1 MSKSKLELEKEI
13 ELLKSQL
20 ESFQRKENLKKNSK
34 RGRKWYLSKKENDL
48 IRKTRKKYY
57 EKNIDKWINQSKK
70 RLIKFLKDGFD
81 PTNSED
87 LSGLRYKGDRSLL
100 VKSLN
105 EDEKF
110 KDQYTNLTRK
120 NRMLRGSHSPSK
132 QKYEWDKNHLDQ
144 LKKYK
149 EDFLK
154 QNPQLKDYEP
164 NPVNYLFRE
173 PGGIS
178 NKHKILP
185 KYEHYFK
192 TIVDYVIHNWD
203 KKTNKSLVQYKSYEK
218 GNEDVLDLIPENLR
232 ILIHSVGR
240 ERKSFYD
247 VNNKIIV
254 KKCSRCDEYK
264 HLNEYQ
270 KKGIRDNRITTMCVT
285 CIVKFNRRK
294 KGLPEGTGRLGE
306 VRNGKIIQKWNEVG
320 TLIERRCTSCDQFKK
335 IKKFKY
341 LHRSSSVCEDCY
353 VHLPNNKLTRYGE
366 YYRGELMRKFN
377 KYNQVVEKK
386 CRRCNTFYKLD
397 NFQRHTLNKIDGRGN
412 RCKSCLKKK
421 RTNLPG

>member
-1 MSKSKLELEKEI
+1 MGNNKSKKELEKEI
-13 ELLKSQL
+13 ELLRSQL
-20 ESFQRKENLKKNSK
+20 ESLQKKENLKKNSK
-34 RGRKWYLSKKENDL
+34 GGRKWIDQKNQNDL
-48 IRKTRKKYY
+48 IRENRKKYY

-81 PTNSED
+81 PGSSEF
-87 LSGLRYKGDRSLL
+87 LSGLRYRGDRSLL

-132 QKYEWDKNHLDQ
+132 QKYEWDKNHLEQ

-149 EDFLK
+149 EDFLN
-154 QNPQLKDYEP
+154 QNPQLKEYEP
-164 NPVNYLFRE
+164 NPVNILSRE
-173 PGGIS
+173 PGGLS
-178 NKHKILP
+178 NTRKILP

-192 TIVDYVIHNWD
+192 TIVDYVIHRWEII
-203 KKTNKSLVQYKSYEK
+203 TNKSLVSYKSYEK
-218 GNEDVLDLIPENLR
+218 GNKDVLDLIPENLR

-254 KKCSRCDEYK
+254 KKCSRCDQYK

-270 KKGIRDNRITTMCVT
+270 KKGIRNNRISDMCVT

-294 KGLPEGTGRLGE
+294 KGLPEGRGKLGE
-306 VRNGKIIQKWNEVG
+306 VRNGKIIKKWNEVG
-320 TLIERRCTSCDQFKK
+320 TLIERRCTSCDQFKEV
-335 IKKFKY
+335 KKFKY

-353 VHLPNNKLTRYGE
+353 VQLPNNKLTRYGE

-377 KYNQVVEKK
+377 KYNEVVEKK
-386 CRRCNTFYKLD
+386 CRRCNTFYPLE
-397 NFQRHTLNKIDGRGN
+397 NFQKNKNNPIDGRGR
-412 RCKSCLKKK
+412 RCKSCLKEIGK
-421 RTNLPG
+421 